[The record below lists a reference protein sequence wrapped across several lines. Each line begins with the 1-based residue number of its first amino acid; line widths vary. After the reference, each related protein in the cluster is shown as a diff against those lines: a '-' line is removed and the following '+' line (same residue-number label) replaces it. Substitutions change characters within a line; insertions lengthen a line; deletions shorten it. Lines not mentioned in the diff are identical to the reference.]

1 MKKLIINSLDKG
13 YFGIRDS
20 FVKSGDVEVIHDG
33 QTYIIKKGTM
43 PHKMVKKKSKF
54 GPENDFFIYMYKAPV
69 IAEAK
74 NQMELFK

>member
-1 MKKLIINSLDKG
+1 MKRLVINSLDKG
-13 YFGIRDS
+13 MFGVRDS

-69 IAEAK
+69 IASLE
-74 NQMELFK
+74 NQLRLF